1 MTDAN
6 GRKYILNFQ
15 MIRHVIGQ
23 ISRVEAALLILP
35 LLVSLA
41 YGEKTSAIAFLFTI
55 AIAITFG
62 TLLMQKKPQNVV
74 IYAREGFL
82 IVAFSWIVLS
92 VFGALPFVFS
102 GEIPHFI
109 DAFFETVSGFT
120 TTGSSIL
127 TNVEALSHGMLF
139 WRSFTHWVGG
149 MGVLVF
155 ALAILPLADDRSI
168 HILRAEAPGPTVGK
182 LMPRMKDTAKV
193 LYLIYLVM
201 TVVLILL
208 LWLGG
213 MSLFDSFVHAFGTA
227 GTGGFGIKSASIGYY
242 NSAYIDWV
250 ITIFMMLFGVN
261 FNLYYFMLLRRWKD
275 AFFNS
280 ELIAYWGIIIGSV
293 ALISINI
300 RGYFNSIA
308 DTVRYAAFQV
318 STIITTTG
326 FATTD
331 FNLWPSFSKAILV
344 LLMFIGA
351 CAGSTGGGI
360 KVSRLLLM
368 GKMVK
373 KETRRM
379 IHPRAV
385 SLIKMDGK
393 VVSEDTLSGVT
404 AYMVTYLA
412 IMCVSVLLLSIDGF
426 DLESTATA
434 MIACLNNIGPGLGM
448 VGPTGSFAGFSAF
461 SKLVLS
467 FDMLFGRLEIFP
479 MLMLFSPSVWNWR
492 KKF

>member
-1 MTDAN
+1 
-6 GRKYILNFQ
+6 
-15 MIRHVIGQ
+15 MIRNVIGQ
-23 ISRVEAALLILP
+23 IVRVEAVLLILP
-35 LLVSLA
+35 FVVSLI
-41 YGEKTSAIAFLFTI
+41 YGEKNGAAAFLITI
-55 AIAITFG
+55 AIAFILGSF
-62 TLLMQKKPQNVV
+62 LSRAKPKNSL

-82 IVAFSWIVLS
+82 IVSFSWIILS
-92 VFGALPFVFS
+92 VIGALPFVFS
-102 GEIPHFI
+102 GEIPNFV

-127 TNVEALSHGMLF
+127 TNVEALGYGMLF

-155 ALAILPLADDRSI
+155 AMAILPLADDRSI

-193 LYLIYLVM
+193 LYLIYLSM
-201 TVVLILL
+201 TVILIILL
-208 LWLGG
+208 KLGG
-213 MSLFDSFVHAFGTA
+213 MPLYDSILHAFGTA
-227 GTGGFGIKSASIGYY
+227 GTGGFGIKIESIGYY

-250 ITIFMMLFGVN
+250 IAIFMILFGVN
-261 FNLYYFMLLRRWKD
+261 FNLYYFILLRKFRD
-275 AFFNS
+275 AFCNS
-280 ELIAYWGIIIGSV
+280 ELITYLGIIIGSIT
-293 ALISINI
+293 LISLNI
-300 RGYFNSIA
+300 RDYYTSA
-308 DTVRYAAFQV
+308 AEAVRYAAFQV

-326 FATTD
+326 FATAD
-331 FNLWPSFSKAILV
+331 FNLWPSFSKIILV

-448 VGPTGSFAGFSAF
+448 VGPTGSFADFSLF

-479 MLMLFSPSVWNWR
+479 MLMIFSPAAWNWR